1 MQRQAVW
8 SGCSQGPAWKELR
21 PQGSIHSIHSSL
33 GICLLISL
41 FTFQSQL
48 LAFHPLYCTSVS
60 ISLISFFFITVEPHY
75 LWITYLRMST
85 LEYLSVTLNSILVML
100 LTVIL
105 KHVHRAARN

>member
-1 MQRQAVW
+1 MLW
-8 SGCSQGPAWKELR
+8 PKFKGCFTVFLNLVSRKT
-21 PQGSIHSIHSSL
+21 SI
-33 GICLLISL
+33 L